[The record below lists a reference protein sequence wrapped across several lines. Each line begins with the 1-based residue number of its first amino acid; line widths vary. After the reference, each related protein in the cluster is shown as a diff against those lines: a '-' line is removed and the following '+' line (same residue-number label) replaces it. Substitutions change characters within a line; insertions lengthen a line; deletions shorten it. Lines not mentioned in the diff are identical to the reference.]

1 MSQDGDIT
9 QGALR
14 FAGGQRRASHW
25 ARLSSDTEPHHLSDL
40 LTLDWHASLPA
51 PHALLSVVGGAC
63 TEGARRDFV
72 ELPAHTEVEFSRG
85 FARAAQATHAWVLTG
100 AISAGATRL
109 VGGALKE
116 APDVSCVGV
125 APWSVVE
132 KGNRDSLMRHA
143 GRGVCALT
151 TGQPE
156 SLAGAA
162 GYHDRVLP
170 YAAAVASNKALEP
183 RVSHFLLT
191 DSRQDAMPW

>member
-1 MSQDGDIT
+1 MSHDGDIT

-85 FARAAQATHAWVLTG
+85 FARAAQATGAWVLTG

-125 APWSVVE
+125 AHKAVTIAFFHHRP
-132 KGNRDSLMRHA
+132 RRHA
-143 GRGVCALT
+143 DARHVWRLLECTAD
-151 TGQPE
+151 QP
-156 SLAGAA
+156 SGA
-162 GYHDRVLP
+162 
-170 YAAAVASNKALEP
+170 S
-183 RVSHFLLT
+183 
-191 DSRQDAMPW
+191 